1 MVAKVNTQYNEGNMK
16 KKKHLSGSNQ
26 LHMLVAGQ
34 HQTEVIF

>member
-1 MVAKVNTQYNEGNMK
+1 MVAKVNTQYNEGNM

-34 HQTEVIF
+34 HQTGVIF